1 MEFSAKSGAIVS
13 GAVALF
19 LSLSLAPIAAGQHVV
34 EVRGADTKYRFAD
47 WNYTG
52 PAGSVVDVFYV
63 GVPGSNELNV
73 GAGWAFKKGAFVV
86 TPLAYAVAGKEDG
99 QLGLKLAL
107 LVAAD
112 RGGWKLAAF
121 LADYIPASGDVESY
135 VVLDTLDFTRAI
147 GKRWEL
153 GVQAGFFR
161 TGDAWNPQIGPLVK
175 FNDRLGAWA
184 ASYRFGPDNEFRVGR
199 VLVLPSKW

>member
-1 MEFSAKSGAIVS
+1 MRLNS
-13 GAVALF
+13 AVAGASVVLVSLLF
-19 LSLSLAPIAAGQHVV
+19 VPGAFAQHVV

-52 PAGSVVDVFYV
+52 PTGGVVDVFYV

-73 GAGWAFKKGAFVV
+73 GAGWAFRKGAFVV
-86 TPLAYAVAGKEDG
+86 TPLACAVAGKEDG
-99 QLGLKLAL
+99 QLGVKLAL

-112 RGGWKLAAF
+112 RDGWKLAAF
-121 LADYIPASGDVESY
+121 LADYIPAAGDVESY

-147 GKRWEL
+147 GKRWEV
-153 GVQAGFFR
+153 GVQAGFFK
-161 TGDAWNPQIGPLVK
+161 TGDAWNQQIGPLVK

-199 VLVLPSKW
+199 ILVLPSTR